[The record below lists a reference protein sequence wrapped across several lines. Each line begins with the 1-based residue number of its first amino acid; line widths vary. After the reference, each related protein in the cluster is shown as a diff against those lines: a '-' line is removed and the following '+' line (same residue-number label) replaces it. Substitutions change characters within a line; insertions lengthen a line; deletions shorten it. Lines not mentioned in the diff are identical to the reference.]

1 MSTDG
6 QNHANIRGEGFMIL
20 INGTPLNVT
29 LFPDNTSQVWKIKT
43 LEIPDTN
50 FLHITWEYS
59 HEGEF
64 MQLAQLKMLIDQG
77 IGIPEFKTALR
88 IKYLPYGRQ
97 DKEVSNNATFA
108 LRTFANLL
116 NSLNFDEVIIHD
128 PHSTVAL
135 LWINNSRAV
144 YPQKLVEQIAQD
156 MGEPEDAEVVFCY
169 PDHGALVKYTEVYKL
184 SFRRFVHGEKVR
196 DQATGQITS
205 YKLVGDVAGKRVLI
219 VDDICDGGATF
230 KLLAKELLD
239 AGALE
244 VNLFVT
250 HGIFSRGLRTL
261 FDSGIKKV
269 FTQDGEASE
278 HQQQIVYRRL

>member
-6 QNHANIRGEGFMIL
+6 QNHADIRGEGFMIL

-29 LFPDNTSQVWKIKT
+29 IFPDNTSQVWKIKT

-64 MQLAQLKMLIDQG
+64 MQLAQLKQLIDEG
-77 IGIPEFKTALR
+77 IGIPSFKTALR

-97 DKEVSNNATFA
+97 DKEVSNSATFG

-128 PHSTVAL
+128 PHSELAL

-156 MGEPEDAEVVFCY
+156 MAGDTETLFCY
-169 PDHGALVKYTEVYKL
+169 PDKGALTKYTKVYEL
-184 SFRRFVHGEKVR
+184 SFRRYVYGEKVR
-196 DQATGQITS
+196 DQSTGNITS
-205 YKLVGDVAGKRVLI
+205 YKLVGDVAGKNVLI

-230 KLLAKELLD
+230 KLLAKDLLA
-239 AGALE
+239 AGAKE

-250 HGIFSRGLRTL
+250 HGIFSRGLQTL
-261 FDSGIKKV
+261 FDSGIKRI

-278 HQQQIVYRRL
+278 VQQQIAYRRL